1 MGTPV
6 SHYIKTV
13 GNIILSKYNHALS
26 SDFESNKDLVSTLIS
41 YEQTLISI
49 SPTYNPEIQYSL
61 KKLRNKLAGYIT
73 HEYNK
78 LLKEKNFPG
87 YSSSGSHAHAKIS
100 KKLRKTKSDN
110 VKQTPKQPLR
120 LESLL
125 TSRQQY
131 P

>member
-26 SDFESNKDLVSTLIS
+26 PDFEANKDLVNRVIG

-49 SPTYNPEIQYSL
+49 GPTYNPEIQYSL
-61 KKLRNKLAGYIT
+61 KGLRNKIAGYIT
-73 HEYNK
+73 CEYNK
-78 LLKEKNFPG
+78 LQKEKNFPG
-87 YSSSGSHAHAKIS
+87 YSSSGRHSHPKS
-100 KKLRKTKSDN
+100 FKKTWKCNKPRQK
-110 VKQTPKQPLR
+110 PKQPLR